1 MKKFSFAKYLRGKK
15 NRIGVQGLTSY
26 GKVSECG
33 FLEFFQL
40 FIHISIRKKDSLRN
54 CWNKSGSFGYRI

>member
-33 FLEFFQL
+33 LGFPA
-40 FIHISIRKKDSLRN
+40 SGYARDS
-54 CWNKSGSFGYRI
+54 